1 MYFGAFQQGQTFLSS
16 LFASLSGLYEDCLF
30 LSTLHQ
36 FLDLEPKVREPDSP
50 TPVPRPMKEGISFQG
65 ISFSYPGSNARVL
78 EEVDIDIKPGQVVA
92 LVGENGSGK
101 TTLIKLLCRL
111 YDPVG
116 GRIAIDGIDLRK
128 FRTSDLRREI
138 SGIFQD
144 YSRYNLTARENIW
157 LGDVHLDPEDE
168 RIVQSSQLSGADEV
182 ISGLE
187 NGYQTV
193 LGRWFDHGAEL
204 SVGQWQKV
212 ALARAFLRDSQ
223 IIILDEPTSS
233 LDARAEEEVF
243 GKFRE
248 LAEGRTAILIS
259 HRLSTVRTADRI
271 YFLQRGRVA
280 ERGSHEELMNLGG
293 SYAKLFE
300 TQARH
305 YT

>member
-1 MYFGAFQQGQTFLSS
+1 M
-16 LFASLSGLYEDCLF
+16 
-30 LSTLHQ
+30 
-36 FLDLEPKVREPDSP
+36 
-50 TPVPRPMKEGISFQG
+50 
-65 ISFSYPGSNARVL
+65 
-78 EEVDIDIKPGQVVA
+78 KPGQVVA

-116 GRIAIDGIDLRK
+116 GRIAIDGIDLGK

-157 LGDVHLDPEDE
+157 LGDVHLDPEDP
-168 RIVQSSQLSGADEV
+168 RVVQSSERSGADEV

-193 LGRWFDHGAEL
+193 LGKWFDHGAEL

-223 IIILDEPTSS
+223 VIILDEPTSS
-233 LDARAEEEVF
+233 LDARAEEKVF

-259 HRLSTVRTADRI
+259 HRLSTVRSADRI
-271 YFLQRGRVA
+271 YFLMRGMVA
-280 ERGSHEELMNLGG
+280 ESGTHEELMNLGG
-293 SYAKLFE
+293 DYAKLFE

-305 YT
+305 YR